1 MSKAAPATFEAI
13 KLKLKVINTSM
24 LNCES
29 TNAAALA
36 HASNI

>member
-13 KLKLKVINTSM
+13 KLMLKVIKTSM
-24 LNCES
+24 LSCES

-36 HASNI
+36 TASNM